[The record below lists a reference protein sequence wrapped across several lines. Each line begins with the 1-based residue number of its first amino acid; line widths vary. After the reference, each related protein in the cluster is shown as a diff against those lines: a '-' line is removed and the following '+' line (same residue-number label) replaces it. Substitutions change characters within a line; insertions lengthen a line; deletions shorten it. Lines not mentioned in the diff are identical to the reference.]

1 MSSSASAT
9 HIERAGTRRTQAE
22 RRSQSEGALLD
33 AAIRLFAE
41 KGIDQTSLAEIG
53 EEAGYSRG
61 LVNHHFGSKAALVE
75 RLAER
80 TQQDFVAG
88 LRGKL
93 GEATAMTAD
102 AVAAAADAYF
112 AAVMNATAEAQ
123 AFFVMWG
130 AAIPSGG
137 QLRPVFVASDA
148 RFRGA
153 VEAIVRA
160 GQERGTVAGDVDPA
174 AFAVVFAGL
183 VRGSAVQ
190 FLVSPGDVDLKA
202 ARAECGRLI
211 RAALAPAPRA
221 RLGSAGVLD

>member
-1 MSSSASAT
+1 
-9 HIERAGTRRTQAE
+9 
-22 RRSQSEGALLD
+22 
-33 AAIRLFAE
+33 LFAE

-75 RLAER
+75 RLAEQ

-93 GEATAMTAD
+93 GEATAVTAD
-102 AVAAAADAYF
+102 TVAAAADAYF

-130 AAIPSGG
+130 AAIPASG
-137 QLRPVFVASDA
+137 QLRPVFVANDA

-153 VEAIVRA
+153 VEAVVRA
-160 GQERGTVAGDVDPA
+160 GQERGTIAGDVDPA
-174 AFAVVFAGL
+174 AFAVMFAGM
-183 VRGSAVQ
+183 VRGIAVQ
-190 FLVSPGDVDLKA
+190 FLVSPVNVDLRA

-211 RAALAPAPRA
+211 RAALAPAARS
-221 RLGSAGVLD
+221 RLGSAE